1 MTFLATE
8 CPVPLH
14 CIDPKVDY
22 QIAPQPVI
30 EWWTAILLIAGLM
43 AIALGLNYLRRRI

>member
-1 MTFLATE
+1 MLLQTTE

-22 QIAPQPVI
+22 QIDPQPVV
-30 EWWTAILLIAGLM
+30 EWWTALLLMVGLM
-43 AIALGLNYLRRRI
+43 AIAFGLNYLRRRI